1 MSEYIGRLLSD
12 TDKLIAALEELE
24 RSHKHFSV
32 IKYKLNKQAGK
43 IADLVTSCR
52 RSIAFMADDPALKP
66 LSGELEKYGELL
78 KSYHGNV
85 KVTGGLCSSDKYRIK
100 RAFLLKFV
108 EELKAA
114 KADLA
119 MVASGVTGASE

>member
-32 IKYKLNKQAGK
+32 IKYKLNKEAGK

-52 RSIAFMADDPALKP
+52 RSIAFMADDPALKT

-78 KSYHGNV
+78 KSYHGNG
-85 KVTGGLCSSDKYRIK
+85 KDTGGLCSRDKHRIK
-100 RAFLLKFV
+100 RAFLHKFV
-108 EELKAA
+108 EELKTAQA
-114 KADLA
+114 ELA
-119 MVASGVTGASE
+119 TVPPGGDGA

>member
-1 MSEYIGRLLSD
+1 MR
-12 TDKLIAALEELE
+12 
-24 RSHKHFSV
+24 
-32 IKYKLNKQAGK
+32 
-43 IADLVTSCR
+43 
-52 RSIAFMADDPALKP
+52 P

-78 KSYHGNV
+78 KSYHSNV

-119 MVASGVTGASE
+119 TVASGVTGASE

>member
-32 IKYKLNKQAGK
+32 IKYKLNKEAGK

-66 LSGELEKYGELL
+66 LSGELEKYGELFVRAI
-78 KSYHGNV
+78 NIA
-85 KVTGGLCSSDKYRIK
+85 SSALFSSNSSRNSKPRRQISPRSR
-100 RAFLLKFV
+100 RA
-108 EELKAA
+108 
-114 KADLA
+114 
-119 MVASGVTGASE
+119 